1 MQKGE
6 ERRGAYQQDY
16 SLQHIDKTSTV
27 DAEKRLV
34 RRRKYQFFE
43 WDNPD
48 DLIQADLTRF
58 NRVPLFTM
66 EDDTKEKAGFARIDW
81 KLWPETNFN

>member
-1 MQKGE
+1 MT
-6 ERRGAYQQDY
+6 RHH
-16 SLQHIDKTSTV
+16 LV

-34 RRRKYQFFE
+34 RRRKYHFFE

-58 NRVPLFTM
+58 NGVPLLTM
-66 EDDTKEKAGFARIDW
+66 EDDHSRKGWALRLKDEKRMI
-81 KLWPETNFN
+81 L